1 MNTSP
6 VIVVVGSPNAGKST
20 LVNRL
25 SGSRQ
30 AVVHETPGVTRDR
43 KEIEVEWRG
52 CLLRMIDTGGYD
64 TAEDSPFAG
73 PIREQVRLALTEA
86 DVVLFVVDGRAGPVV
101 DDHEI
106 AAVLRRAHL
115 PVVLV
120 ANKLDDPV
128 TVAAVPE
135 IYQLGLGE
143 PVLISAMHGLGTG
156 DLLDRLVEVAE
167 AGRPVEGADAGLPRE
182 IPVAIVGR
190 PNAGKSSLFN
200 AILGEPRTIVSEI
213 AGTTRDA
220 IDTAVTTD
228 EGTFRFI
235 DTAGMRKASKVT
247 GVEYYAYLRSVQSLD
262 RAHVA
267 VIVVDATMR
276 FGELDLSIASEATRR
291 NCATVIAVNKTD
303 LGEEA
308 MANDLEEIAGIARR
322 KLRQRP
328 MVIPISAVTRRG
340 VRQLLGVLTVLDDK
354 YNAHISTGELNRALA
369 TLAAVRPLPMK
380 RGKRLKMYYIAQFG
394 TSPPRFAIEVNDRTL
409 ITRDYGFFVENRLRE
424 RFGLEGVPL
433 VIDFKGKK

>member
-1 MNTSP
+1 MKGAP

-43 KEIEVEWRG
+43 KEMDVEWSGR
-52 CLLRMIDTGGYD
+52 LMRMVDTGGYD
-64 TAEDSPFAG
+64 TTEDAPYAG
-73 PIREQVRLALTEA
+73 HIREQVDLAVAGA
-86 DVVLFVVDGRAGPVV
+86 DAVLFVVDGRAGPLA

-106 AAVLRRAHL
+106 AAVLRRARV
-115 PVVLV
+115 PVLLV
-120 ANKLDDPV
+120 ANKSDDPS
-128 TVAAVPE
+128 TVIAAPE
-135 IYQLGLGE
+135 LYDLGLGE
-143 PVLISAMHGLGTG
+143 PVPISALHGLGTG
-156 DLLDRLVEVAE
+156 DLLDRLVELTGAVPADDTAE
-167 AGRPVEGADAGLPRE
+167 GEPPET
-182 IPVAIVGR
+182 PVAIVGR

-200 AILGEPRTIVSEI
+200 AIVGEPRTIVSEI

-228 EGTFRFI
+228 DGTFRFI
-235 DTAGMRKASKVT
+235 DTAGMRKAAKVT

-267 VIVVDATMR
+267 VIVVDGTLR
-276 FGELDLSIASEATRR
+276 FGELDLSLASEATRR
-291 NCATVIAVNKTD
+291 DCATVIVVNKTD
-303 LGEEA
+303 LGADA
-308 MANDLEEIAGIARR
+308 MANDFADIEGIARR

-328 MVIPISAVTRRG
+328 RVLAVSAATHAG
-340 VRQLLGVLTVLDDK
+340 VRELLRTIAHLDRL
-354 YNAHISTGELNRALA
+354 YRGRIATAELNKALGA
-369 TLAAVRPLPMK
+369 IAAERPLPQK
-380 RGKRLKMYYIAQFG
+380 RGKRLKMYYVAQFG

-409 ITRDYGFFVENRLRE
+409 LTRDYGYYVENRLRE

>member
-1 MNTSP
+1 MKESP
-6 VIVVVGSPNAGKST
+6 IIVVVGSPNAGKST
-20 LVNRL
+20 LINRL

-64 TAEDSPFAG
+64 TGGDSPFAG
-73 PIREQVRLALTEA
+73 PIREQVELAVASA
-86 DVVLFVVDGRAGPVV
+86 DVVLFVVDGRAGPLI

-106 AAVLRRAHL
+106 AAVLRRARV
-115 PVVLV
+115 PVLFV
-120 ANKLDDPV
+120 ANKLDDPAAV
-128 TVAAVPE
+128 VAAPE
-135 IYQLGLGE
+135 LYELGLGE
-143 PVLISAMHGLGTG
+143 PMIVSAVHGLGTG
-156 DLLDRLVEVAE
+156 DLLDRLVELAGAE
-167 AGRPVEGADAGLPRE
+167 RVGENADETKPVE

-200 AILGEPRTIVSEI
+200 AIVGEPRTIVSEI
-213 AGTTRDA
+213 AGTTRDS

-235 DTAGMRKASKVT
+235 DTAGMRKANKMT

-267 VIVVDATMR
+267 VIVVDGTMR
-276 FGELDLSIASEATRR
+276 FGELDLSIASEATRH

-303 LGEEA
+303 LGDDA
-308 MANDLEEIAGIARR
+308 MASDLDEIAGIARR

-328 MVIPISAVTRRG
+328 IVIPVSARTRRG
-340 VRQLLGVLTVLDDK
+340 VRQLLGVIAALHAHYV
-354 YNAHISTGELNRALA
+354 AHISTGELNRALA
-369 TLAAVRPLPMK
+369 DLTAARPLPMK

-409 ITRDYGFFVENRLRE
+409 LTRDYGFFVENRLRE

-433 VIDFKGKK
+433 VIDFKGKR